1 MSEPYH
7 TALKSGTEEDAPPLN
22 EFTVGDSI
30 AFVYDVFD
38 PVPAIYDQVDAFY
51 TEPPWPHGTKVF
63 DERVGVT
70 GRTWADLANRIDFLI
85 ESTTAPVVI
94 PLGKIALKRLP
105 APTVTYDVY
114 MPHAGAPAIIA
125 CWRTTLDQPKTTI
138 DAARQL
144 ISRHTVIGDW
154 FCGYGKTAVLAHEM
168 NRRFVVS
175 DYNPRCIGF
184 LSQRFS

>member
-7 TALKSGTEEDAPPLN
+7 TALKSGHEEDAPPLN
-22 EFTVGDSI
+22 EFRLGDSI
-30 AFVYDVFD
+30 AFVHDVFD
-38 PVPAIYDQVDAFY
+38 PTPDIYREVDAFY

-70 GRTWADLANRIDFLI
+70 GRTWADLASRLESLI
-85 ESTTAPVVI
+85 EETPAPVVI

-105 APTVTYDVY
+105 SPTVTYDVY
-114 MPHAGAPAIIA
+114 MPHAGDRAIIA
-125 CWRTTLDQPKTTI
+125 CWRTVLDNPATTI

-144 ISRHTVIGDW
+144 ISQHNTIGDW
-154 FCGYGKTAVLAHEM
+154 FCGYGKTAELANEM
-168 NRRFVVS
+168 GRRFIVS

-184 LSQRFS
+184 IAQRFS